1 MMTSNNENESKL
13 KTELK
18 SYHKKTLDAF
28 EKENLEAPY
37 EVRMQK
43 KHVDDFLRRAKEDK
57 TPILKII
64 KTMKRIPIVV
74 RDENG
79 KAVKKDY
86 LEINSELFSKDWKD
100 NDLRV
105 IDYIEGYHYEPTIN
119 TSTGDGDAETG
130 DFKMNK
136 EHQGN
141 RQIHDI
147 ELTDKNRK
155 DTITSMIEGATGT
168 YRDEMK
174 FYYEVPN
181 SNKGMG
187 FRCGVYTFETWLNSN
202 LEELEN
208 LARTT
213 PSPISYSK
221 KDMKSYMA

>member
-1 MMTSNNENESKL
+1 MMSTSNNENESKL
-13 KTELK
+13 KTELRD
-18 SYHKKTLDAF
+18 YHKKTIELF
-28 EKENLEAPY
+28 EKENLEIPY

-86 LEINSELFSKDWKD
+86 LEINSELFGKDWKD

-105 IDYIEGYHYEPTIN
+105 IDYIEGFHYEPIIN
-119 TSTGDGDAETG
+119 TSTGDRDSETG

-141 RQIHDI
+141 KKIHDI
-147 ELTDKNRK
+147 ELDKNKK
-155 DTITSMIEGATGT
+155 DIITSMINEATGT
-168 YRDEMK
+168 YTDEIK
-174 FYYEVPN
+174 FYYEVPD

-187 FRCGVYTFETWLNSN
+187 FRCNVYSYESWLNSS
-202 LEELEN
+202 LDELEN
-208 LARTT
+208 LARST